1 MKNHL
6 DAFDQWILTDNWN
19 INNWGMDTYYG
30 SQIASKVGSHSVFWH
45 FRFTMLVNI
54 NIKGF
59 VLMIYKKKQP
69 DE

>member
-30 SQIASKVGSHSVFWH
+30 SRIASKVGSLSVLLAFPVYH
-45 FRFTMLVNI
+45 A
-54 NIKGF
+54 G
-59 VLMIYKKKQP
+59 
-69 DE
+69 